1 MLSTVDLAVKWVSG
15 SLEGWGNRGEK
26 LGIDLTK
33 ASSEMHGVSN
43 TLLSKDVL

>member
-1 MLSTVDLAVKWVSG
+1 MLSTVDLVVKWGSG

-26 LGIDLTK
+26 MGTHLTK
-33 ASSEMHGVSN
+33 AASEMHGVN